1 MKFDYSKTLNEQL
14 PTFEYYKNRYCAY
27 ELQIIQLKEQVEY
40 LRRSC
45 DRKEETIIDLQFELT
60 VIDELEKWLKEK
72 LEECNTYSKYIEKKV
87 AELQAR
93 SSGKTYIASEIMKN
107 EVTKKNWKEILNKI
121 NELKDSDIK

>member
-1 MKFDYSKTLNEQL
+1 MNEENFILYEWNAKTKEFWFLGEKIDYIHNPQEWRKYLNNLVTEN
-14 PTFEYYKNRYCAY
+14 K
-27 ELQIIQLKEQVEY
+27 ELKQENQQLK
-40 LRRSC
+40 S
-45 DRKEETIIDLQFELT
+45 

-87 AELQAR
+87 TELQAR